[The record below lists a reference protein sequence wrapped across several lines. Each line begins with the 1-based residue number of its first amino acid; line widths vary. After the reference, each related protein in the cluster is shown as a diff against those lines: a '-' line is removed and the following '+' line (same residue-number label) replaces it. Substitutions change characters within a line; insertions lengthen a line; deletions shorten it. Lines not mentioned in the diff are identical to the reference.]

1 MGSNALLS
9 SSPSLIWLSWGF
21 CLAWAVTIMSKN
33 HLKIHRESVHLGL
46 IYPCQKCDHKA
57 KTENDLKVHDKS
69 VHRGIKYQC
78 NEYDS

>member
-1 MGSNALLS
+1 MKLHEKSIHKYQCTECGQL
-9 SSPSLIWLSWGF
+9 
-21 CLAWAVTIMSKN
+21 MSKN

-69 VHRGIKYQC
+69 VHHGIKYQC
-78 NEYDS
+78 NECDS